1 MERLVGSFYSW
12 NERGYALIFV
22 TPQQR
27 YFMHISD
34 FNSDHLPVVGE
45 KVSFEVAPPR
55 KPGQL
60 PCAVNV
66 HPIEPT
72 PKESSSTEVSR

>member
-22 TPQQR
+22 TPRQR

-34 FNSDHLPVVGE
+34 FPSDHIPVVGE
-45 KVSFEVAPPR
+45 KVSFNVAPPR

-72 PKESSSTEVSR
+72 PIETSSTEVA

>member
-22 TPQQR
+22 IPQQR

-34 FNSDHLPVVGE
+34 FKSDHLPIVGE
-45 KVSFEVAPPR
+45 RISFDVAPPR
-55 KPGQL
+55 KLGQL

-66 HPIEPT
+66 CPVELT
-72 PKESSSTEVSR
+72 RSESSSTEVA